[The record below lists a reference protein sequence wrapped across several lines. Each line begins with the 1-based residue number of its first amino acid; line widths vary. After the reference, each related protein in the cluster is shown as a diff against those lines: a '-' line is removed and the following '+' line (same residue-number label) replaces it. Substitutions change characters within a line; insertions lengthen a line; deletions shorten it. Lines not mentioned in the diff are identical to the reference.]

1 MNYKTIVVG
10 ELTIKSLMNTEGIN
24 KNKKGIRK
32 SFSESNINMFLQ
44 FLKYKSQ
51 YNLMDVIKID
61 EKYTTQLNSLT
72 GKMFKEKVELKD
84 RIVKLSD
91 NVEIDRDLNSAI
103 NIMKRYYDNHLA
115 SMTEPLDY
123 SSVIMNNNV
132 CNNRSLIRKP
142 IVL

>member
-10 ELTIKSLMNTEGIN
+10 ELTIKTLMSTDGVN
-24 KNKKGIRK
+24 KNKKNIRK

-44 FLKYKSQ
+44 FLSYKLQ
-51 YNLMDVIKID
+51 HTQCDLIKIN
-61 EKYTTQLNSLT
+61 ERHTTQLNSLT

-84 RIVKLSD
+84 RIVKLND

-115 SMTEPLDY
+115 SMTKPLDY
-123 SSVIMNNNV
+123 SNVIMNFNV
-132 CNNRSLIRKP
+132 CNNQPLKGNP
-142 IVL
+142 IIL

>member
-1 MNYKTIVVG
+1 
-10 ELTIKSLMNTEGIN
+10 
-24 KNKKGIRK
+24 
-32 SFSESNINMFLQ
+32 MFLQ

-51 YNLMDVIKID
+51 HNLIDVIKID

-84 RIVKLSD
+84 GIVKLSD
-91 NVEIDRDLNSAI
+91 NVVIDRDLNSAI

-132 CNNRSLIRKP
+132 CNNQFLIRKP